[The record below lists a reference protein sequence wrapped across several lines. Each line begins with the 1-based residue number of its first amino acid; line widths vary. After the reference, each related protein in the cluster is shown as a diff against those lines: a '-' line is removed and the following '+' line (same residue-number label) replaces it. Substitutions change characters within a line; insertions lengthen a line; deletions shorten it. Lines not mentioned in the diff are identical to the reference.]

1 MAFVTMPTS
10 QEMFSFIQKFSQLTC
25 DGYNMSLTFSSFN
38 SRVFVNFLGDIGPMF
53 SPPSRNETRQQKP
66 SRLRRRRRREAL
78 HADNKENLPGD
89 QPQKPENN
97 GNDPID
103 VDDVAVALT
112 GNITVPLL
120 SSTSNS
126 TYDVT
131 ELPNKVDI
139 CEDEEV
145 SISQESVTTTDAIAD
160 VPNSFKQPEDNL
172 DETKDT
178 TPDDLSKLLDDIED
192 RLTASIST
200 NIISQ
205 MSG

>member
-1 MAFVTMPTS
+1 MLTIRKTY
-10 QEMFSFIQKFSQLTC
+10 QEI
-25 DGYNMSLTFSSFN
+25 N
-38 SRVFVNFLGDIGPMF
+38 
-53 SPPSRNETRQQKP
+53 
-66 SRLRRRRRREAL
+66 LR
-78 HADNKENLPGD
+78 
-89 QPQKPENN
+89 PENN
-97 GNDPID
+97 GDDPID
-103 VDDVAVALT
+103 VDDVAVMLT

-126 TYDVT
+126 TDNVT

-192 RLTASIST
+192 RLTARLSASIST